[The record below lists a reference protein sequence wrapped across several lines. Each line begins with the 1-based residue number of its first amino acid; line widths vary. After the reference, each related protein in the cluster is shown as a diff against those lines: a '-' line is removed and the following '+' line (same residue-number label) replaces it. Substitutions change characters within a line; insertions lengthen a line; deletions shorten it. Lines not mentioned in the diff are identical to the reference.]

1 MKLVHPHITQNIDFN
16 KNFAYTLVIENSNEF
31 FNLTNQLINQIDKNK
46 YGEFVLSENVNIID
60 ISKFISVV
68 FDYYNLIDDD
78 KKIENNINKRLVNY
92 LKKEDFISE
101 FCDLNSRMN
110 LISEKILCDL
120 NLPIISTEGLT
131 EEKFVKLMGYKL
143 SKRENLIERIIDYI
157 SFQQE
162 IKDIKVIVFINLS
175 SVLNSE
181 EINEIIK
188 QLNYQQINILMIES
202 QDKYQL
208 NKTKKIIIDK
218 DLCEI

>member
-1 MKLVHPHITQNIDFN
+1 MKLVHPHITQHIDFN

-78 KKIENNINKRLVNY
+78 KKIENNINKRLVSY